1 MRTPHQRA
9 RKNCQAPSDDIT
21 ELVSSIRTQV
31 DARLEQLCPQQH
43 SGSNL
48 LDAMRYSL
56 LSPGKRLRAITTLVA
71 CRQCAGDLNSAID
84 LACAVEMVHAASLV
98 VDDLPCM
105 DHARLRRGKPTTH
118 LLFGEDIAV
127 LAAISMLNEAYHV
140 IVTSDR
146 LDNSTKTLAMGSLT
160 SAIGVNGLAL
170 GQEHDL
176 SSEGGQMIEDIER
189 RHLHKTGALFSAA
202 AALGGAAAKVD
213 REHIEL
219 LREFG
224 AKLGTAYQML
234 DDVADKSSAESESG
248 KDADQDRFKITAL
261 TLLGA
266 EGARLSASRLIENAM
281 NCASKIDYGA
291 GQGLIEL
298 ARMVESKFSN
308 SQKSPSSVT
317 RAG

>member
-1 MRTPHQRA
+1 MHAPQQRA
-9 RKNCQAPSDDIT
+9 RKNCQVPSDDIT
-21 ELVSSIRTQV
+21 GLVSSIRTQV
-31 DARLEQLCPQQH
+31 DARLEQLCPQRD
-43 SGSNL
+43 SGSDL

-71 CRQCAGDLNSAID
+71 CRQCAGELSSGID

-118 LLFGEDIAV
+118 LLYGEHIAV

-146 LDNSTKTLAMGSLT
+146 LNDSTKSLAMETLT
-160 SAIGVNGLAL
+160 SAIGVKGLAL

-176 SSEGGQMIEDIER
+176 SSENSQLIEDIEQ

-202 AALGGAAAKVD
+202 AALGGAAAKAD
-213 REHIEL
+213 PEHIEL

-248 KDADQDRFKITAL
+248 KDADQDRFKTTAL

-266 EGARLSASRLIENAM
+266 EGARLSASRLIEDAM
-281 NCASKIDYGA
+281 NCAEKIDYGA
-291 GQGLIEL
+291 GQGLL
-298 ARMVESKFSN
+298 AFARLVESKFSV
-308 SQKSPSSVT
+308 SQKSPPSVT
-317 RAG
+317 RPG